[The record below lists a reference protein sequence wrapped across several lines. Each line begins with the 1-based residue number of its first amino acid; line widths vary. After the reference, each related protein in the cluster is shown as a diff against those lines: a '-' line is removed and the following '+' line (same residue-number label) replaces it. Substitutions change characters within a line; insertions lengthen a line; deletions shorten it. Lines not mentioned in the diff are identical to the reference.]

1 MLPVLVTGPTE
12 EPLTLSEAK
21 AHCRVEHTDDDAYI
35 TDLITTARV
44 YVEQRCWI
52 SLCTQTWRQTLDGW
66 PTDGLLLSYPPITG
80 VTNVTYKDSAGNMQ
94 TLSSAVYTLSPDGA
108 YICLAGNQSWP
119 TAALWPLWPIA
130 ITYTA
135 GYGGAAAVPLPIKQ
149 ALKLLIGH
157 WYENREAVVVA
168 GGSVVSSGMVQMAV
182 DSLLYLYEV
191 R

>member
-21 AHCRVEHTDDDAYI
+21 AHLRVEHSDDDAYI
-35 TDLITTARV
+35 TALITTARV

-52 SLCTQTWRQTLDGW
+52 SLCTQTWRQPLDGW
-66 PTDGLLLSYPPITG
+66 PDGFLLAYPPIAG
-80 VTNVTYKDSAGNMQ
+80 VTSVTYKDDGGTVQ
-94 TLSSAVYTLSPDGA
+94 TLSAAVYTLSPDGA
-108 YICLAGNQSWP
+108 YFLLAGKQSWP
-119 TAALWPLWPIA
+119 TAALWPQWPVN

-135 GYGGAAAVPLPIKQ
+135 GYGAAAAVPTPIKQ

-157 WYENREAVVVA
+157 WYENREAVVAA
-168 GGSVVSSGMVQMAV
+168 GGATVSSGAVQMAV